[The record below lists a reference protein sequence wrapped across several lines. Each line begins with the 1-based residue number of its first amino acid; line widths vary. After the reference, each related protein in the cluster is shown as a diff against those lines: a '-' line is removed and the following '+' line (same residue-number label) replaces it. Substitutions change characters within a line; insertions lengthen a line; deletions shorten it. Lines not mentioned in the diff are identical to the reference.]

1 MIQNPLPQA
10 FVIVATKGRPVET
23 ANLLGYIAAQS
34 YLPLRT
40 LVVGADAA
48 DVAGLGSHPLVH
60 GGQAEVLVCGRAGLT
75 LQRNAGLDRLAALVD
90 ELKPADWFVAFF
102 DDDFRPAS
110 NWLVSC
116 AQRFAQSAEVVGLC
130 GNLLADGI
138 HSSGYDEQTARDY
151 LLGKRAPESHWAHG
165 KQLTELVDGLYG
177 CNMAYRG
184 PIAIAQ
190 RFDEKLPLYGWQED
204 IDFAG
209 RARRYGKLV
218 CEPACR
224 GVHMGVQG
232 ARTSGL
238 RFGYSQIANPV
249 YLIRKGSMRTS
260 FGARLAARNLA
271 SNLFNS
277 LRLNRRKDYA
287 GRLRGNFQALVDA
300 GLGRLHPERVLSI
313 R

>member
-1 MIQNPLPQA
+1 MIQKPFAQA

-23 ANLLGYIAAQS
+23 AHLLDAIATQS
-34 YLPLRT
+34 RSPLRT
-40 LVVGADAA
+40 LVVGADAG
-48 DVAGLGSHPLVH
+48 DVAGLADHPLVLS
-60 GGQAEVLVCGRAGLT
+60 GQAELIVTGRAGLT
-75 LQRNAGLDRLAALVD
+75 LQRNAGLDQLANLVQ
-90 ELKPADWFVAFF
+90 ELKPEDWFVVFF
-102 DDDFRPAS
+102 DDDFRPAHT
-110 NWLVSC
+110 WLAAC
-116 AQRFAQSAEVVGLC
+116 AERFTNSPEVVGLC

-138 HSSGYDEQTARDY
+138 HSSGYDEATAQAY
-151 LLGKRAPESHWAHG
+151 LLGKRPPETHWAHG

-184 PIAIAQ
+184 RIALDQ
-190 RFDEKLPLYGWQED
+190 RFDESLPLYGWQED

-218 CEPACR
+218 CDPACR

-249 YLIRKGSMRTS
+249 YLIRKGSMRAS

-277 LRLNRRKDYA
+277 LRLNRRKDYS